1 MKNNIKLLLVSLL
14 ILILVFSC
22 SKKEENTGS
31 LVIYTPASRTL
42 IDPLIEDFKQKN
54 PDIDNIEIIMAG
66 SGELIKRIEAEQDNV
81 LCDVLMTVNVDFMKE
96 NTNLFTNYISTN
108 EEYIHDDFKNI
119 EGSITRFMLSPSVLI
134 VNTNLIGDINIEG
147 YTDLTNEQLKGKIA
161 FNDASS
167 SSSAFEH
174 LVNMLYTMGEEN
186 IENGWG
192 YVEKLYPN
200 LDNKILDSSSA
211 VYKGVADGEYSVGL
225 TYENAAADYVSSGA
239 PVQIVYMKEG
249 VIMKAN
255 GACIVKNAKNIENA
269 KKFIDYITSFD
280 AQKKMNDELNAR
292 GIRKDLP
299 KSNILIDINEINAV
313 TDSTKLDKISKI
325 SSENKEIWIEKVKN
339 IIISQ

>member
-1 MKNNIKLLLVSLL
+1 MKKIIISFLILSALL
-14 ILILVFSC
+14 IFSC
-22 SKKEENTGS
+22 SKKENTNNK

-42 IDPLIEDFKQKN
+42 LDPLIEDFKQKN

-66 SGELIKRIEAEQDNV
+66 SGELIKRIEAEKDNV

-134 VNTNLIGDINIEG
+134 VNTNLIGNINIEG

-174 LVNMLYTMGEEN
+174 LVNMLYTMGEGN

-192 YVEKLYPN
+192 YIERLYSN

-269 KKFIDYITSFD
+269 KKFIDYITSFE

-292 GIRKDLP
+292 AIRKDLP

-313 TDSTKLDKISKI
+313 TDSAELDKISKE
-325 SSENKEIWIEKVKN
+325 SSNNKEIWLEKLKD
-339 IIISQ
+339 IIISKQ

>member
-1 MKNNIKLLLVSLL
+1 MKRIIISFLILSALL
-14 ILILVFSC
+14 IFSC
-22 SKKEENTGS
+22 SKEENTNNK

-42 IDPLIEDFKQKN
+42 LDPLIEDFKQKN

-66 SGELIKRIEAEQDNV
+66 SGELIKRIEAEKDNT

-134 VNTNLIGDINIEG
+134 VNTNLIGNINIEG
-147 YTDLTNEQLKGKIA
+147 YTDLTNEQKKKKIA

-167 SSSAFEH
+167 SSYAFEH
-174 LVNMLYTMGEEN
+174 LVNMLYTMGKGN

-192 YVEKLYPN
+192 YIEKLYSN

-225 TYENAAADYVSSGA
+225 TYENAAADYLSSGA

-269 KKFIDYITSFD
+269 KKFIDYIRSFD

-292 GIRKDLP
+292 AIRKDLP

-313 TDSTKLDKISKI
+313 TDSAELDKISKE
-325 SSENKEIWIEKVKN
+325 SSNNKEIWLEKLKD
-339 IIISQ
+339 IIISKQ

>member
-1 MKNNIKLLLVSLL
+1 MRKIIISFLILSTLL
-14 ILILVFSC
+14 IFSC
-22 SKKEENTGS
+22 SKEEIKNNT

-42 IDPLIEDFKQKN
+42 LDPLIEDFKQKN
-54 PDIDNIEIIMAG
+54 PEIDNIEIIMAG
-66 SGELIKRIEAEQDNV
+66 SGELIKRIEAEKDNK

-134 VNTNLIGDINIEG
+134 VNTNLIGNINIEG

-174 LVNMLYTMGEEN
+174 LVNMLYTMGERN

-192 YVEKLYPN
+192 YIEKLYSN

-225 TYENAAADYVSSGA
+225 TYENAAADYLSSGA

-292 GIRKDLP
+292 AIRKDLP

-313 TDSTKLDKISKI
+313 TDSAELDKISKE
-325 SSENKEIWIEKVKN
+325 SSNNKEIWLEKLKD
-339 IIISQ
+339 IIISKQ

>member
-1 MKNNIKLLLVSLL
+1 MKKIIISFLILSALL
-14 ILILVFSC
+14 IFSC
-22 SKKEENTGS
+22 SKKENTNNK

-42 IDPLIEDFKQKN
+42 LDPLIEDFKQKN

-66 SGELIKRIEAEQDNV
+66 SGELIKRIEAEKDNT

-96 NTNLFTNYISTN
+96 NTNLFANYISTN

-134 VNTNLIGDINIEG
+134 VNTNLIGNINIEG

-174 LVNMLYTMGEEN
+174 LVNMLYTMGEGN
-186 IENGWG
+186 IENGWE
-192 YVEKLYPN
+192 YIEKLYSN

-269 KKFIDYITSFD
+269 KKFIDYITSFE

-292 GIRKDLP
+292 AIRKDLP

-313 TDSTKLDKISKI
+313 TDSAELDKISKE
-325 SSENKEIWIEKVKN
+325 SSNNKEIWLEKLKD
-339 IIISQ
+339 IIISKQ